1 MHTDGRLVR
10 KLGGNL
16 QLKLWADGNKWWS
29 GTPSSTTVKMYVKSI
44 IAYFNTTGVMD
55 GTDQAWFNTCEKAG
69 GPSKDTVCEAYA
81 KVGKGDDLSLASA
94 QTLSATMAA
103 ASGVPTESSDC
114 ALYEIDRLDSTC
126 EATSQ
131 AARHLPFSWLRGL
144 KIQQLLFRDEPSY
157 TLPFGSPVEDDD
169 DEEHANTTTSQGGR
183 VRPPAWFN
191 TRYARNSTRV
201 AYKVKQNL
209 VVRNPN
215 AVILDQERR
224 APDDNVNQCEQDKN
238 DHCSFGQ
245 VLDIGQW
252 WSCLRKRSDWCFFF
266 SASSL
271 LLTNGLIQIISVPV
285 IFAWVFYMTEG

>member
-1 MHTDGRLVR
+1 MVTSGGLELQAQRRSRCTSRVSLHT
-10 KLGGNL
+10 
-16 QLKLWADGNKWWS
+16 
-29 GTPSSTTVKMYVKSI
+29 
-44 IAYFNTTGVMD
+44 FNTTGVMD

-69 GPSKDTVCEAYA
+69 GPSRDTICEAYA
-81 KVGKGDDLSLASA
+81 KVDKDDDMSLASA
-94 QTLSATMAA
+94 QTVSATMAA
-103 ASGVPTESSDC
+103 ASGGPTESSHC
-114 ALYEIDRLDSTC
+114 GLFSIDPFTGTC

-144 KIQQLLFRDEPSY
+144 KIQQLLSRDEPSY

-169 DEEHANTTTSQGGR
+169 DDEHANITKSQGGR

-191 TRYARNSTRV
+191 TLYARNSTRV
-201 AYKVKQNL
+201 AYKTKQNPI
-209 VVRNPN
+209 VRNLKAAMVDSEQATN
-215 AVILDQERR
+215 EKVK
-224 APDDNVNQCEQDKN
+224 QCEQDKN

-245 VLDIGQW
+245 VLDFGKW

-266 SASSL
+266 SGSSL